1 MPMAKAIIWFIT
13 NAEKRKYGEKKG
25 FDTLVFH
32 TVKSVY

>member
-1 MPMAKAIIWFIT
+1 MAKATIWIIT
-13 NAEKRKYGEKKG
+13 DAEKRKYGGKKR